1 MNNFRAFL
9 LTGMLLL
16 PVTALQAEERSDEK
30 TITMEFRGARLGQ
43 ILDYLSAEAGLII
56 INPIELP
63 KPMTL
68 VARQPL
74 SIDEAIDALSGIL
87 YDEGYTTLVRG
98 KTLRVVP
105 LTSAKRLNLP
115 VKLGS
120 DPAGIPDNDQ
130 MVTQIL
136 PVQFAK
142 VGDLIE
148 NLQPLLDANAATLSA
163 NESSNALLLTAPQA
177 SVRRIASIIQAID
190 GSVTGVQSVQVFHL
204 FHADATSV
212 AKVINDV
219 YGQGSTSN
227 NNQRGGWWGRRGG
240 RGNQQEQSEEPI
252 GSEVV
257 AAADTGTNSVVVR
270 ASPNTLSPLA
280 VVIKEM
286 DVDNATRESVFLYK
300 VKNGKA
306 EEVAAA
312 LNNLFTSTQSNA
324 GRGGQNNN
332 QGRRFG
338 GEQSANS
345 QSAAVTA
352 LDLSTQVRVVP
363 DDNSNSVLVLSP
375 ERNFPLLQDLLIQ
388 LDQAQRQVLVRVLVA
403 EVTAEDGVDIGVEL
417 QGVNPSSDTGSSR
430 VFSDFNLF
438 NSTLGLNGFIMESD
452 NFHAAISALSTK
464 TQFDVLSRPYI
475 LTTDNREAVVNVSQE
490 VPVITGS
497 RTDQDNN
504 VVTTFDRRDVGI
516 ILTVTPQINSEGR
529 VVLDVAQELS
539 ALTDL
544 GIPVAADVES
554 PIIRKRTMTTRV
566 AVENGQTVVI
576 GGLVMDSS
584 TETNRKVPILGDIPL
599 LGLLFRRK
607 VVSKSNTELLVFL
620 TPQVVSSPDDLAD
633 LSAQLRREMSRLD
646 AAVEPHLLQE
656 HLNRLMKLEIH
667 TPLQPLPAMQQAGK
681 AQGKEGL

>member
-1 MNNFRAFL
+1 MKTRQF
-9 LTGMLLL
+9 
-16 PVTALQAEERSDEK
+16 VTVLFVMCLSWSAYAAESDTDK
-30 TITMEFRGARLGQ
+30 ISMEFRGARLGQ

-56 INPIELP
+56 VNPVELP
-63 KPMTL
+63 KPITL
-68 VARQPL
+68 VAKQKL
-74 SIDEAIDALSGIL
+74 SIEEAIDALSGVL

-105 LTSAKRLNLP
+105 LATAKRLNLP
-115 VKLGS
+115 VQLGAN
-120 DPAGIPDNDQ
+120 PENIPENDQ

-142 VGDLIE
+142 VKDLIE
-148 NLQPLLDANAATLSA
+148 NLQPLLDANSATLSA
-163 NESSNALLLTAPQA
+163 NESSNSLILTATQA

-204 FHADATSV
+204 FNADATSV

-219 YGQGSTSN
+219 YGQSGSSN
-227 NNQRGGWWGRRGG
+227 NQQQGGWWGRRGRNG
-240 RGNQQEQSEEPI
+240 GGNNQQQSEEPI

-270 ASPNTLSPLA
+270 ASPSTLTSLA
-280 VVIKEM
+280 NVIKDM

-306 EEVAAA
+306 TEIADA
-312 LNNLFTSTQSNA
+312 LNNLFSATQSTTN
-324 GRGGQNNN
+324 RNGQNNQN
-332 QGRRFG
+332 RRAQQNG
-338 GEQSANS
+338 NNNTATTD
-345 QSAAVTA
+345 AAA

-363 DDNSNSVLVLSP
+363 DETSNSVLVLSP
-375 ERNFPLLQDLLIQ
+375 ERNFPLLEDLLAK

-403 EVTAEDGVDIGVEL
+403 EVTAEEGVDIGVEL
-417 QGVNPSSDTGSSR
+417 QGVNPASETDSSR

-438 NSTLGLNGFIMESD
+438 NSTLGLNGFIMEND

-516 ILTVTPQINSEGR
+516 ILTVTPQINGEGR

-539 ALTDL
+539 ALTEL
-544 GIPVAADVES
+544 GIPVAPDVES
-554 PIIRKRTMTTRV
+554 PIIRKRSMTTRV

-584 TETNRKVPILGDIPL
+584 TSTNRKVPILGDIPL
-599 LGLLFRRK
+599 LGMLFRRK

-620 TPQVVSSPDDLAD
+620 TPQVVTSPEDLAD
-633 LSAQLRREMSRLD
+633 LSSQLRREMSRLD
-646 AAVEPHLLQE
+646 AAVVPHVLSE
-656 HLNRLMKLEIH
+656 HINKLMKLD
-667 TPLQPLPAMQQAGK
+667 LNQPLAPTKYMSVPVQ
-681 AQGKEGL
+681 EGNK